1 MGERV
6 DAQTQLNG
14 FFIKKYMETLLE
26 KLPKNG
32 KPQNGK
38 SDVEVKISPP
48 KFGTL
53 QFLIEGTAPL
63 VQSRFSKKLELMGK
77 YQEQSKGKK
86 KREARDYE
94 ADFNSSYYK
103 CDNWAGVNAASFRAS
118 MIRAC
123 SLVNFKM
130 TLAKLSIFI
139 IADGF
144 DDSEGI
150 PLVRVKGKPES
161 LIMPMRNQS
170 GGTDIRVRAKFWPWS
185 IALKI
190 TYDADQFS
198 ATDVT
203 NLLSR
208 AGAQVGIGEGRPSSR
223 ESIGMGWGTFKIV
236 N

>member
-1 MGERV
+1 MK
-6 DAQTQLNG
+6 QN
-14 FFIKKYMETLLE
+14 MEDLLLE

-32 KPQNGK
+32 KKN
-38 SDVEVKISPP
+38 SDVDVKISPP
-48 KFGTL
+48 KFATL
-53 QFLIEGTAPL
+53 QFTIEGTAPL
-63 VQSRFSKKLELMGK
+63 VQARFSKKLELMQK
-77 YQEQSKGKK
+77 YAEQSKAKK
-86 KREARDYE
+86 NKEARNYD
-94 ADFNSSYYK
+94 ADFRESYYK
-103 CDNWAGVNAASFRAS
+103 CKDWVGVNAASFRAA

-150 PLVRVKGKPES
+150 PLVKIIGTPEP
-161 LIMPMRNQS
+161 LIMPMRNKS
-170 GGTDIRVRAKFWPWS
+170 GGTDIRVRTKVWPWA
-185 IALKI
+185 INLKV
-190 TYDADQFS
+190 TYDTDQFN

-236 N
+236 